1 MQTGRKGSYTRGML
15 VMAAS
20 SVAFSAGSLLVP
32 LTRGVDTSIVAS
44 ARFVIGALAILGM
57 GALRLVRIKPVN
69 WLWLMGRGLFGAA
82 SVYLMYYGIVRLG
95 LGTGTILG
103 YTYPIFAALLA
114 PFMIGERLHGDVLA
128 AVVVSFL
135 GIWLVLSPVAPWD
148 LVRGI
153 GAAGA
158 AGAGGGAAARPAV
171 HWDAVL
177 ALLGGVCTAVAV
189 VAVRKLQK
197 TDSSY
202 VIYLAQCVFGIAL
215 FGYPTAVSSF
225 SFAPR
230 IWLVL
235 LGIGALATVAQLLM
249 TEAYRDV
256 PATEGSLLGFLVPVI
271 NSAFG
276 VLVFGETMRA
286 GTLAGGLLVLLAC
299 VYVGLRERLFR
310 PRSSPPRIS

>member
-1 MQTGRKGSYTRGML
+1 MQTGRNGSYTRGML

-128 AVVVSFL
+128 AVVISFL

-158 AGAGGGAAARPAV
+158 AEPAEALRPGRRSVGTRSWRSSAACARPSRWSPCAS
-171 HWDAVL
+171 
-177 ALLGGVCTAVAV
+177 C
-189 VAVRKLQK
+189 RR
-197 TDSSY
+197 
-202 VIYLAQCVFGIAL
+202 
-215 FGYPTAVSSF
+215 PT
-225 SFAPR
+225 R
-230 IWLVL
+230 R
-235 LGIGALATVAQLLM
+235 T
-249 TEAYRDV
+249 
-256 PATEGSLLGFLVPVI
+256 
-271 NSAFG
+271 
-276 VLVFGETMRA
+276 
-286 GTLAGGLLVLLAC
+286 
-299 VYVGLRERLFR
+299 
-310 PRSSPPRIS
+310 